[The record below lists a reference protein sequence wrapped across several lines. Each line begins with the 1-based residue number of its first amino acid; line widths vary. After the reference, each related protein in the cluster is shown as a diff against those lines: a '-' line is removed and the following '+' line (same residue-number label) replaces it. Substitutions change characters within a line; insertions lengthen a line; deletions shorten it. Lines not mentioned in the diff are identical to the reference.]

1 MKDLPEFPS
10 VEEFPSIEPGLLHFP
25 LRLSAPVT
33 AAAASPSEGRGGEGS
48 EEELLSPAS
57 LLIQHLASPLHFV
70 NTHFNGHGRPP
81 GGETV
86 EVDTAAAAVAQDA
99 QRSLEA
105 LSEEIVSTAI
115 STVVQNTLSALLG
128 AGEESSLAE
137 FLPAETPPGPLDLAS
152 TPPIED
158 EPEPPAR
165 EDNTLLAPDD
175 KEEEEKEDEEEDFEL
190 LDQSELELL
199 DEGRSLSSGEQAV
212 GEAPEMPP
220 SSQDQL
226 QS

>member
-10 VEEFPSIEPGLLHFP
+10 VEEFPSIEPSLLHFP
-25 LRLSAPVT
+25 LRLSAPG
-33 AAAASPSEGRGGEGS
+33 AAAVPPAEGGEGEGS

-86 EVDTAAAAVAQDA
+86 EVDAAAVAVAQDA

-152 TPPIED
+152 TPPKEN
-158 EPEPPAR
+158 EPELAAR
-165 EDNTLLAPDD
+165 EDGRDETLLAPAD
-175 KEEEEKEDEEEDFEL
+175 EEEKEDEEDFEL

-199 DEGRSLSSGEQAV
+199 DEGQSLGSDEQAV
-212 GEAPEMPP
+212 GGVPEMPP
-220 SSQDQL
+220 SSQDQS